1 MMNRRSL
8 VKGLLTS
15 VAAFSLPLLPCNGA
29 FAKEPRVQV
38 EWKQYWHTE
47 NSAYILIALWV
58 QAEGLRHVVGAK
70 QIHFN
75 EYDLDTEHEA
85 FGIIFE
91 QFKAAF
97 SKEPWYEEAR
107 ELADK
112 ELDNFYLE

>member
-8 VKGLLTS
+8 VKGLLATS
-15 VAAFSLPLLPCNGA
+15 LVAFAGASLA
-29 FAKEPRVQV
+29 AKEPRVEV

-85 FGIIFE
+85 FCIIFE